1 MHTPLLMMMEKF
13 LILQLFESIWCQ
25 PCWGTVDQ
33 KMSSSDRRPHG
44 SVSNSVGVR
53 CLQSYRP
60 VSNKCN
66 VVNAMFTI
74 VGSLFLLFKFNFM
87 MKCFQ
92 PASWMQFRKCIGD
105 RQCGG
110 ILSVQLCSL
119 WPTQTKSIYNPIGCQ
134 CSEAKTSHN
143 LHKVHPS
150 STFFGRSGRSYFA
163 TGSFCHFGCSF
174 P

>member
-1 MHTPLLMMMEKF
+1 MHKPLLMMMEMF

-44 SVSNSVGVR
+44 SSSVGVR

-92 PASWMQFRKCIGD
+92 PASWMQFQKCMGD
-105 RQCGG
+105 RHRG
-110 ILSVQLCSL
+110 SVRLCSL
-119 WPTQTKSIYNPIGCQ
+119 WSTQTKSIYNPIGCQ
-134 CSEAKTSHN
+134 CSEAKMSHN
-143 LHKVHPS
+143 LHKVLPS
-150 STFFGRSGRSYFA
+150 STFFGRSYFA
-163 TGSFCHFGCSF
+163 AGSFCHFGCSF